1 MIVSRPRNAP
11 ENEPDALAASSTSD
25 LNRVG
30 ARSAF
35 VIDIGDSL
43 RRSVIEH
50 LKKEGWIVHG
60 IKRAEQALP
69 LLRNVPY
76 QPRVQDAY
84 ELAAPFAAYG
94 IRGGIDRGSDR
105 CSSLGLPPILVTS
118 FAFILGVLP
127 LVIAKGA
134 GTEIG

>member
-94 IRGGIDRGSDR
+94 IRVRNRSR
-105 CSSLGLPPILVTS
+105 LGQMQLAWFAANPGDFIRFHPWCVT
-118 FAFILGVLP
+118 
-127 LVIAKGA
+127 A
-134 GTEIG
+134 GYR